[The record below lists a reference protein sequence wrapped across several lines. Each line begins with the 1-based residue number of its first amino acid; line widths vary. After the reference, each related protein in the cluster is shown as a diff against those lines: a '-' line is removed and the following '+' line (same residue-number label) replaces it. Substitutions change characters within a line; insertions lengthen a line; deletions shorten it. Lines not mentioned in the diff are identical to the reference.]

1 MLLCAI
7 PGGVSAAASNQ
18 LAGHPSPYLALHAG
32 DPVDWQDWKP
42 DIFTEARAKNRLVLV
57 SIGYF
62 SCHWCHVMQR
72 QSYQHRQTAEFL
84 NRHFIAVK
92 VDRELEPD
100 LDGRMIDF
108 VKALR
113 GAAGW
118 PLHVF
123 ITPEGY
129 PLTGFTYLPRED
141 FQQLLQRLDEEWQQ
155 NHVALSSSA
164 REFFESRMQLQEQQA
179 RDLPRPADEMLQA
192 FVEHALQ
199 SADELLGGFGNTSKF
214 PNVPQTQALL
224 ASLALSPQRTEE
236 VTEFVSLTLQ
246 SMAAG
251 NLQDHVNGGF
261 FRYTTD
267 PDWHTPHFEKMLYD
281 NALLASLY
289 LQADRLWPA
298 RGHDRIALRTLDF
311 IEARLRHPEGGYF
324 SSLSAVD
331 RDNREGGAYLWSMQR
346 LGALLDTAELR
357 HLQRRW
363 HLNPLAD
370 AFLLRPPDD
379 LGSTGP
385 EPLDQSILQKL
396 RRQAALQMPA
406 DDKRLAS
413 WNAMMLMALNRAADH
428 DARFGIRAMHLF
440 TRMREL
446 FFADGSLLRLAAN
459 TDTAAATFE
468 DYANCAVAFLDY
480 GRRFDDDDAI
490 RLARSLTEQA
500 HRLFYRDGR
509 WHTSIASPLPITRG
523 KRVIED
529 LVLTSPMT
537 LWLQAALGLPEIDSK
552 LRASAADQ
560 LNRVTRDM
568 ADKPYYYGSLILLRA
583 GYGD

>member
-1 MLLCAI
+1 MTVIRHLHRLLLATVLVCAI
-7 PGGVSAAASNQ
+7 PGGVVEAASNQ

-32 DPVDWQDWKP
+32 DPVDWQRWKP
-42 DIFTEARAKNRLVLV
+42 DLFTEARAKNCLVLV

-100 LDGRMIDF
+100 LDRRMIDF

-118 PLHVF
+118 PLNVF

-141 FQQLLQRLDEEWQQ
+141 FQQLLQRLDSDWQQ
-155 NHVALSSSA
+155 NHVALSRSA

-179 RDLPRPADEMLQA
+179 VDLRRPADEMLQA
-192 FVEHALQ
+192 FVEQALQ
-199 SADELLGGFGNTSKF
+199 SADELQGGFGNTSKF

-224 ASLALSPQRTEE
+224 ASLALSRQRVEE
-236 VTEFVSLTLQ
+236 VTEFVSLTLE
-246 SMAAG
+246 SIAG
-251 NLQDHVNGGF
+251 LNLQDHVNGGF

-281 NALLASLY
+281 NALLANLF

-298 RGHDRIALRTLDF
+298 RGHARTALRTLDF
-311 IEARLRHPEGGYF
+311 IEARLRHPQGGYY
-324 SSLSAVD
+324 SSVSAVD

-346 LGALLDTAELR
+346 LGALLDAAELQ
-357 HLQRRW
+357 HLRRRW
-363 HLNPLAD
+363 QLNPLAD

-379 LGSTGP
+379 LSSTGP
-385 EPLDQSILQKL
+385 DALDLAILRKL

-428 DARFGIRAMHLF
+428 DARFAKRAMQLF
-440 TRMREL
+440 ARMREL
-446 FFADGSLLRLAAN
+446 FFVDGSLVRLAAN
-459 TDTAAATFE
+459 ADDAAATFE

-480 GRRFDDDDAI
+480 GQRFDDDDAI
-490 RLARSLTEQA
+490 ALARRLTEQA
-500 HRLFYRDGR
+500 Y
-509 WHTSIASPLPITRG
+509 ASPGTWS
-523 KRVIED
+523 
-529 LVLTSPMT
+529 TSPT
-537 LWLQAALGLPEIDSK
+537 TTAA
-552 LRASAADQ
+552 
-560 LNRVTRDM
+560 
-568 ADKPYYYGSLILLRA
+568 
-583 GYGD
+583 